1 MNNGKSDDL
10 VTDMIVPERIIVI
23 GGDKMASTREILPEV
38 GFESHLLGD
47 TRNNPIDLPSPPSIL
62 TYESYCNY
70 NDDLK
75 WKDEMTPRPNRVKID
90 PMVTSNDDFTP
101 VKDDYTPMRDS
112 RMMRFDISSIH
123 LMQTSSQ
130 FFYFFIFIFS
140 CFFLSSFDSNA
151 TPVDVVTTLRQ
162 QIRSLNR
169 RISAIERENR
179 QKDQRDMIIYSV
191 GLVYIAMK
199 ALLYIKRNIL

>member
-10 VTDMIVPERIIVI
+10 VADMIVPERIIVI

-62 TYESYCNY
+62 TYQSYSKF
-70 NDDLK
+70 NDDFK
-75 WKDEMTPRPNRVKID
+75 WRDEMTPAKPNRVKID

-112 RMMRFDISSIH
+112 RMMRFLH
-123 LMQTSSQ
+123 FLLLE
-130 FFYFFIFIFS
+130 YLIFLL
-140 CFFLSSFDSNA
+140 FFLH
-151 TPVDVVTTLRQ
+151 
-162 QIRSLNR
+162 I
-169 RISAIERENR
+169 
-179 QKDQRDMIIYSV
+179 
-191 GLVYIAMK
+191 
-199 ALLYIKRNIL
+199 